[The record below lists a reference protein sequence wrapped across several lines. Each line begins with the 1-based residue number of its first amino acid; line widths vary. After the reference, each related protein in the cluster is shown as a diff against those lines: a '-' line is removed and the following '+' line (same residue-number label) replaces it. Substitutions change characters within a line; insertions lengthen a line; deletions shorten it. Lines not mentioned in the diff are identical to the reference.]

1 MNSHKRAF
9 SLTFYLHLLRMKG
22 SANMRKEL
30 YTLRIGLGQRTGTPL
45 WKTLYTYIQ
54 LVMPLRKEW
63 KSSPIRVDPQ
73 AVIRVEIWR
82 VFKTKLVIILLRA
95 VWIHI
100 VLIWSGF
107 NEIKIIQFLAR
118 SSPLHVI
125 AH

>member
-1 MNSHKRAF
+1 MFTYEKNSTLSELAWD
-9 SLTFYLHLLRMKG
+9 TDLR
-22 SANMRKEL
+22 
-30 YTLRIGLGQRTGTPL
+30 TPL
-45 WKTLYTYIQ
+45 WGTLYTYIQ

-107 NEIKIIQFLAR
+107 NEIKHNKSKQPI
-118 SSPLHVI
+118 VCCM
-125 AH
+125 